1 MVQKEVLKSSYV
13 QLESLVTTKVSY
25 YETAAITLRLKE
37 NNYTHRLED
46 RNELIKQIKR
56 RKREEF
62 KNNSAKL
69 DISQN

>member
-1 MVQKEVLKSSYV
+1 MVQKEVLKLSYV

-25 YETAAITLRLKE
+25 YETAAIALRLKE

-69 DISQN
+69 EISQN

>member
-25 YETAAITLRLKE
+25 YETAAIALRLKE

-69 DISQN
+69 EISQN

>member
-1 MVQKEVLKSSYV
+1 MVQKEVLKLSYV

-25 YETAAITLRLKE
+25 YETAAIALRLKE

>member
-56 RKREEF
+56 LKREEF

-69 DISQN
+69 EISQN

>member
-25 YETAAITLRLKE
+25 YETAAIALRLKE